1 MKKLITAAVAGTVG
15 IALLLGGAGTFAL
28 WNTSTPITAQTVT
41 AGHLT
46 LAAGTGSWATSGGTA
61 IPNIANYKIIPGQTI
76 VYTTTLTV
84 DAVGDGIKAQ
94 LTAPTLAGTGTLDS
108 IVTKTLQVTSTTA
121 TTTSGNNLT
130 FAAGTSTVN
139 VKVTIAFPDVT
150 GTTGMDLN
158 TSLSALNFTLAQ
170 TL

>member
-1 MKKLITAAVAGTVG
+1 MKKLITGAVAGTIG

-28 WNTSTPITAQTVT
+28 WNTSTPISAQTVT
-41 AGHLT
+41 AGHLNLT
-46 LAAGTGSWATSGGTA
+46 AATGSWKTSGGTA
-61 IPNIANYKIIPGQTI
+61 IANIANYKIIPGQTI

-94 LTAPTLAGTGTLDS
+94 LTSPTLSGTGGLDG
-108 IVTKTLQVTSTTA
+108 IVTKTLAVTSTTA
-121 TTTSGNNLT
+121 TATSGNNLT
-130 FAAGTSTVN
+130 FGAGTSTVN
-139 VKVTIAFPDVT
+139 VTVTIAFPDVN

-158 TSLSALNFTLAQ
+158 TALSAINFTLAQ